1 MLNRFRYIHANLAYR
16 SSDEDIRHRAL
27 TRDGL
32 KGILDSIAV
41 FYLVQFND
49 LLQKHQHEKT
59 NNDTRTAVHERREK
73 GGGVKLCQVSVSGQF
88 LHIIHGTRLD

>member
-1 MLNRFRYIHANLAYR
+1 MLNRFRYIHVNLAYR

-59 NNDTRTAVHERREK
+59 NDGTRTAVHERREK
-73 GGGVKLCQVSVSGQF
+73 GGGLSCVKCQYRGNFCISYMG
-88 LHIIHGTRLD
+88 LG